1 MVQPIA
7 LLSVY
12 DKANLLDL
20 AQGLSKAGVRLLGSG
35 GTAKKIREAG
45 IVIED
50 VADITKA
57 PEMLGG
63 RVKTLHPAVHG
74 GILARSIPSDEQD
87 LNAQGISPISIV
99 VCNLYPFT
107 STISKPGCTI
117 ADAVE
122 EIDIGG
128 VTLLRAAAKNHER
141 VSILSDPADYAEF
154 LSAWEKGQGDVGQS
168 LRSKLA
174 LKAFE
179 MTATYDETIS
189 AYFREQYASAELP
202 KEKLAGSVQRIA
214 LRYGANPHQK
224 PAEAFVTDGALPF
237 KVLCGSPGYINL
249 LDALNSYSLV
259 KELKEA
265 LSLPAAASFKH
276 VSPAGAAVGL
286 ALDETE
292 KKVYGVDDLKEP
304 LTPLACAYARARGA
318 DRMSSFG
325 DFIALSDPCDL
336 ATARIISR
344 EVSDGI
350 IAPGYTPEALDVLS
364 KKKAGK
370 YCVLEIDP
378 AYTPSEIETKQVYG
392 ISLRQKR
399 NNAKIDA
406 QLFSNLVTVNKE
418 LPNSALTDLILA
430 TLALKYTQS
439 NSVAYAFHGAIIG
452 IGAGQQSRI
461 HCTRLAGSKADIW
474 WLRHHPRVLAL
485 PFKKGVKRADKA
497 NAIDLF
503 VSGEVLEGAEKD
515 AWTALFSEDEAGLA
529 AIKELT
535 EEEKKDWGKK
545 LDDVAC
551 SSDAFFPF
559 PDNVHRARRSGV
571 KYLAAPSGSVMD
583 QECIK
588 AADEHGIVFA
598 HTSLRLF
605 HH

>member
-1 MVQPIA
+1 MSQAIA

-12 DKANLLDL
+12 DKTDLLDF
-20 AQGLSKAGVRLLGSG
+20 AKGLSSAGVRLLGSG
-35 GTAKKIREAG
+35 GTAKKIRDAG
-45 IVIED
+45 IPIED
-50 VADITKA
+50 VSDITKA

-87 LNAQGISPISIV
+87 LASQGISPISIV

-107 STISKPGCTI
+107 STISQPNCTL

-128 VTLLRAAAKNHER
+128 VTLLRAAAKNHAR
-141 VSILSDPADYAEF
+141 VSVISDPADYAEF
-154 LSAWEKGQGDVGQS
+154 LQAWKAGAGDVGQN

-179 MTATYDETIS
+179 MTAQYDEAIS
-189 AYFREQYASAELP
+189 GYFREQYASADLP
-202 KEKLAGSVQRIA
+202 KDKLAGAVQRIP

-224 PAEAFVTDGALPF
+224 PAQAFVSQGELPF

-249 LDALNSYSLV
+249 LDALNSFALV
-259 KELKEA
+259 KELQEA
-265 LSLPAAASFKH
+265 LGLPAAASFKH
-276 VSPAGAAVGL
+276 VSPAGAAVGIE
-286 ALDETE
+286 LDETE

-325 DFIALSDPCDL
+325 DFIGLSAPCDL
-336 ATARIISR
+336 ATAKIISR

-350 IAPGYTPEALDVLS
+350 IAPGYSPEALDVLS
-364 KKKAGK
+364 KKKGGK

-378 AYTPSEIETKQVYG
+378 TYTPGEIETKQVYG
-392 ISLRQKR
+392 VHLQQRR

-406 QLFSNLVTVNKE
+406 SLFNNIVTKSTEV
-418 LPNSALTDLILA
+418 PAGALTDLILA

-439 NSVAYAFHGAIIG
+439 NSVSYAKNGALIG
-452 IGAGQQSRI
+452 LGAGQQSRI

-485 PFKKGVKRADKA
+485 PFKKGVKRAEKA

-503 VSGEVLEGAEKD
+503 VGGEVLEGGEK
-515 AWTALFSEDEAGLA
+515 AQWESMFEGTVEPLTAKEKTEWA
-529 AIKELT
+529 AQ
-535 EEEKKDWGKK
+535 
-545 LDDVAC
+545 LDGVAC

-559 PDNVHRARRSGV
+559 ADNVHRARKSGV
-571 KYLAAPSGSVMD
+571 RYLAAPSGSVMD
-583 QECIK
+583 AECIK
-588 AADEHGIVFA
+588 AADEHGIMFA
-598 HTSLRLF
+598 HTTLRLF

>member
-1 MVQPIA
+1 MSAPIA

-12 DKANLLDL
+12 DKTNLLEL
-20 AQGLSKAGVRLLGSG
+20 AGGLHSAGVRLLGSG

-45 IVIED
+45 IPIED
-50 VADITKA
+50 VSDITKA

-74 GILARSIPSDEQD
+74 GILARSIPSDEAD
-87 LNAQGISPISIV
+87 LKAQGISPISIV

-107 STISKPGCTI
+107 DTIAKPGCSL

-141 VSILSDPADYAEF
+141 VSVLSDPADYTEF
-154 LSAWEKGQGDVGQS
+154 LAAWKQGNGNVGQA

-179 MTATYDETIS
+179 MTAKYDDAIS
-189 AYFREQYASAELP
+189 GYFREQYASADLP
-202 KEKLAGSVQRIA
+202 AEKLAGPVQRMA

-224 PAEAFVTDGALPF
+224 PAQAFVTEGELPF
-237 KVLCGSPGYINL
+237 KALCGSPGYINL
-249 LDALNSYSLV
+249 LDALNSWGLV
-259 KELKEA
+259 KELSEA
-265 LSLPAAASFKH
+265 LNLPAAASFKH

-286 ALDETE
+286 ELNDVE
-292 KKVYGVDDLKEP
+292 KQVYGVDDLKEP
-304 LTPLACAYARARGA
+304 LTSLACAYARARGA

-325 DFIALSDPCDL
+325 DFIALSAPCDL

-350 IAPGYTPEALDVLS
+350 IAPGYSPEALEVLS
-364 KKKAGK
+364 KKKGGK
-370 YCVLEIDP
+370 YCVLQIDP
-378 AYTPSEIETKQVYG
+378 AYKPGDIETRQVYG
-392 ISLRQKR
+392 VSLQQRR
-399 NNAKIDA
+399 NDAKIDA
-406 QLFSNLVTVNKE
+406 SLFSNIVTKNKE
-418 LPNSALTDLILA
+418 LNNQALTDLIVA

-439 NSVAYAFHGAIIG
+439 NSVAYAYRGATIG

-461 HCTRLAGSKADIW
+461 HCTRLAGTKADLW

-485 PFKKGVKRADKA
+485 PFKKGVKRAEKA

-503 VSGEVLEGAEKD
+503 VAGEPLEGSEK
-515 AWTALFSEDEAGLA
+515 AQWEALFETVPEP
-529 AIKELT
+529 LT
-535 EEEKKDWGKK
+535 DAERADHMRQ
-545 LDDVAC
+545 LDGVAC

-571 KYLAAPSGSVMD
+571 RYLAAPSGSVMD
-583 QECIK
+583 AECIK

>member
-1 MVQPIA
+1 MSQAIA

-12 DKANLLDL
+12 DKTDLLDF
-20 AQGLSKAGVRLLGSG
+20 AKGLNSAGVRLLGSG
-35 GTAKKIREAG
+35 GTAKKIRDAG
-45 IVIED
+45 IPIED
-50 VADITKA
+50 VSDITKA

-87 LNAQGISPISIV
+87 LASQGISPISIV

-107 STISKPGCTI
+107 STISQPNCTL

-128 VTLLRAAAKNHER
+128 VTLLRAAAKNHAR
-141 VSILSDPADYAEF
+141 VSVISDPADYAEF
-154 LSAWEKGQGDVGQS
+154 LEAWKTGGGDVGQNF
-168 LRSKLA
+168 RSKLA

-179 MTATYDETIS
+179 MTAQYDEAIGG
-189 AYFREQYASAELP
+189 YFREQYASADLP
-202 KEKLAGSVQRIA
+202 KDKLAGPVQRIP

-224 PAEAFVTDGALPF
+224 PAQAFVTQGELPF

-249 LDALNSYSLV
+249 LDALNSYALV
-259 KELKEA
+259 KELQEA
-265 LSLPAAASFKH
+265 LGLPAAASFKH
-276 VSPAGAAVGL
+276 VSPAGAAVGID
-286 ALDETE
+286 LDETE

-325 DFIALSDPCDL
+325 DFIGLSAPCDL
-336 ATARIISR
+336 ATAKIISR

-350 IAPGYTPEALDVLS
+350 IAPGYSPEALDVLS
-364 KKKAGK
+364 KKKGGK
-370 YCVLEIDP
+370 YCVLQIDP
-378 AYTPSEIETKQVYG
+378 AYTPGEVETKQVYG
-392 ISLRQKR
+392 VHLQQRR

-406 QLFSNLVTVNKE
+406 ALFNNIVTKNSE
-418 LPNSALTDLILA
+418 LPADALTDLILA

-439 NSVAYAFHGAIIG
+439 NSVAYAKHGALIG
-452 IGAGQQSRI
+452 LGAGQQSRI

-485 PFKKGVKRADKA
+485 PFKKGVKRAEKA

-503 VSGEVLEGAEKD
+503 VGGEVLEGGEKAQWESMFDGAVEPLSGQEKAEW
-515 AWTALFSEDEAGLA
+515 ATQ
-529 AIKELT
+529 
-535 EEEKKDWGKK
+535 
-545 LDDVAC
+545 LDGVAC

-559 PDNVHRARRSGV
+559 ADNVHRARKSGV
-571 KYLAAPSGSVMD
+571 RYLAAPSGSVMD
-583 QECIK
+583 AECIK
-588 AADEHGIVFA
+588 AADEHGIIFA
-598 HTSLRLF
+598 HTTLRLF

>member
-1 MVQPIA
+1 MSPHIA

-12 DKANLLDL
+12 DKTGLIDF
-20 AQGLSKAGVRLLGSG
+20 AQGLSSAGVQLLGSG
-35 GTAKKIREAG
+35 GTAKKIRDAG
-45 IVIED
+45 IPIKD
-50 VADITKA
+50 VSDITKA

-87 LNAQGISPISIV
+87 LAAQDISPISIV

-107 STISKPGCTI
+107 STISQPNCTL

-141 VSILSDPADYAEF
+141 VSVISDPSDYTEF
-154 LSAWEKGQGDVGQS
+154 LEAWKARAGDVGQN
-168 LRSKLA
+168 LRSRLA

-179 MTATYDETIS
+179 MTAQYDEAIS
-189 AYFREQYASAELP
+189 GYFREEYASAEIP
-202 KEKLAGSVQRIA
+202 KDKLAGGVQRIA

-224 PAEAFVTDGALPF
+224 PAQAYAI
-237 KVLCGSPGYINL
+237 LCGSPGYINL
-249 LDALNSYSLV
+249 LDALNSYALV
-259 KELKEA
+259 KELQEA
-265 LSLPAAASFKH
+265 LELPAAASFKH
-276 VSPAGAAVGL
+276 VSPAGAAVGIE
-286 ALDETE
+286 LDDIE

-325 DFIALSDPCDL
+325 DFIGLSAPCDL
-336 ATARIISR
+336 ATAKIISR

-350 IAPGYTPEALDVLS
+350 IAPGYSPEALDVLS
-364 KKKAGK
+364 KKKGGK

-378 AYTPSEIETKQVYG
+378 NYNPGEVETRQVYG
-392 ISLRQKR
+392 VHLQQRR
-399 NNAKIDA
+399 NNAKVDTALFGNIVTKLKEMPADA
-406 QLFSNLVTVNKE
+406 LADLV
-418 LPNSALTDLILA
+418 LA

-439 NSVAYAFHGAIIG
+439 NSVAYAKHGAVIG
-452 IGAGQQSRI
+452 LGAGQQSRI
-461 HCTRLAGSKADIW
+461 HCTRLAGNKADIW
-474 WLRHHPRVLAL
+474 WLRHHPRALAL
-485 PFKKGVKRADKA
+485 PFKKGVKRAEKA

-503 VSGEVLEGAEKD
+503 VSGEVLEGREKEQWESMFEATVAPLSTVEKAE
-515 AWTALFSEDEAGLA
+515 WA
-529 AIKELT
+529 A
-535 EEEKKDWGKK
+535 K
-545 LDDVAC
+545 LDGVVC

-559 PDNVHRARRSGV
+559 PDNVHRARQSGV
-571 KYLAAPSGSVMD
+571 RYLAAPNGSVMD
-583 QECIK
+583 TECIK